1 MPTHRLT
8 ASLHLPIPIEQ
19 VFQFFSRAENLGRI
33 TPPELGFA
41 IRTPLPIAMHEGTL
55 IDYAIRLHGIPMRW
69 RTLISKWDPP
79 HEFVDEQL
87 AGPYALWHHTH
98 RFRPDGNG
106 GTFIDDEVRYRLPLS
121 PLGDLALPLV
131 KRQLRRIFAYRTEA
145 VRRVLLD
152 EARGA
157 AA

>member
-8 ASLHLPIPIEQ
+8 ASLHLPIAIEQ
-19 VFQFFSRAENLGRI
+19 VFQFFARAENLGRI

-55 IDYAIRLHGIPMRW
+55 IDYTIRLHGVPMRW
-69 RTLISKWDPP
+69 RTLISTWDPP
-79 HEFVDEQL
+79 HAFVDEQIE
-87 AGPYALWHHTH
+87 GPYALWHHTH
-98 RFRPDGNG
+98 RFRPDGQG
-106 GTFIDDEVRYRLPLS
+106 GTFIDDEVRYRLPLA
-121 PLGDLALPLV
+121 PLGDIALPLV

-145 VRRVLLD
+145 VRRIVLD

-157 AA
+157 VA

>member
-55 IDYAIRLHGIPMRW
+55 IDYTIRLHGVPMRW
-69 RTLISKWDPP
+69 RTIISKWDPP
-79 HEFVDEQL
+79 YEFVDEQL

-98 RFRPDGNG
+98 RFRPDGEG

-121 PLGDLALPLV
+121 PLGDIALPLV
-131 KRQLRRIFAYRTEA
+131 KRQLRRIFGYRKEA
-145 VRRVLLD
+145 VHRILMG

>member
-19 VFQFFSRAENLGRI
+19 VFPFFSRAENLGRI

-41 IRTPLPIAMHEGTL
+41 IRTPPPIAMHEGTL
-55 IDYAIRLHGIPMRW
+55 IDYAIQLHGIPMRW

-87 AGPYALWHHTH
+87 EGPYALWHHTH
-98 RFRPDGNG
+98 RFRSDGSG

-121 PLGDLALPLV
+121 PLGDIALPLV
-131 KRQLRRIFAYRTEA
+131 KRQLRRIFAFRTEA
-145 VRRVLLD
+145 VRRMLLD